1 MVFRYLTITLN
12 KNLQSNKLKTREDI
26 FKFIGEEDAKL
37 FTNVVNHLLGVQQN
51 IGVLV
56 QELSTGSINGLIN
69 SKDSLESVIGTLIY
83 VQRLLETRLLKEKE
97 GGEIRLKKT
106 KKTTKKSTK
115 GCK

>member
-1 MVFRYLTITLN
+1 M
-12 KNLQSNKLKTREDI
+12 KTREEI
-26 FKFIGEEDAKL
+26 SEFIGEEDDQL
-37 FTNVVNHLLGVQQN
+37 FSNIVTRLLGVQQN